1 MKRSITPLASA
12 LATSLLVATFSVSA
26 NAECFYSYKAKRDN
40 PLQLHYGVIK
50 VDGPCQQPTPSQE
63 IASRIARDGWT
74 LLSVVGT
81 VAQPKLSSE
90 RERAGEFF
98 LKY

>member
-1 MKRSITPLASA
+1 MKRSITHLAFT
-12 LATSLLVATFSVSA
+12 LATSLLVAAFSLSA

-50 VDGPCQQPTPSQE
+50 VDGSCQQPTPSRE

-81 VAQPKLSSE
+81 VAQPKLNLE